1 MDVAPPTY
9 TARDPPPSYEE
20 VAAKL
25 EDLVGDDVTPDRVLD
40 ATDKLSDAEIE
51 ILINGA
57 DDHWPLETD
66 QQKADF
72 AVGCGQ
78 CLSSPEGKTRFASA
92 GAEATQATRDIEN
105 TFAGLHLRIAQ
116 IDRIHDSGFEPEI
129 IKLHHA
135 YRDVLA
141 GSRDFAATVSV
152 QSRRFDESIIKICA
166 NESIAIQTRRTT
178 LETYIERTTSFQ
190 SDAQK
195 IADGF
200 RSVTDDF
207 AAFVGSFSTWA
218 KDKEGEI
225 TEQIR
230 LVEQELDA
238 LHKMLYR
245 LESSL
250 RAFEIVFGA
259 SIPATG
265 TFVKMFPALTPWI
278 VLGGVITALASFAA
292 IAGLAAGIS
301 KTNYRIHL
309 KTQEKESLQVE
320 LENLRRTRAE
330 LADFGHDSLTRFETA
345 VGILTGAWEQ
355 TLADARIVQDWLV
368 RGADAAHRPEYMELN
383 IRHNVNKYDAL
394 SAYLESYARGI

>member
-1 MDVAPPTY
+1 MDVASPTY

-25 EDLVGDDVTPDRVLD
+25 EDLVGDDATPDRVIV
-40 ATDKLSDAEIE
+40 AMDKLSDAEIE

-66 QQKADF
+66 QQKTDF

-92 GAEATQATRDIEN
+92 GDEATQATRDIEN
-105 TFAGLHLRIAQ
+105 TFAGLHIRIAQ
-116 IDRIHDSGFEPEI
+116 IDRIHHSRFEPEI

-135 YRDVLA
+135 YRDVLT
-141 GSRDFAATVSV
+141 GTSTLRPRLG
-152 QSRRFDESIIKICA
+152 QGFDESIIKICA
-166 NESIAIQTRRTT
+166 NESIAFQKRRTT
-178 LETYIERTTSFQ
+178 LKMYIE
-190 SDAQK
+190 K

-207 AAFVGSFSTWA
+207 ATFVASFSTWA
-218 KDKEGEI
+218 KDKE
-225 TEQIR
+225 
-230 LVEQELDA
+230 ELDA
-238 LHKMLYR
+238 LHKKLYR

-250 RAFEIVFGA
+250 RAFEVVFSA

-265 TFVKMFPALTPWI
+265 TFVKMFPALAPWI
-278 VLGGVITALASFAA
+278 MLGGVITALASFAA

-309 KTQEKESLQVE
+309 KTQEKGKLQTE

-330 LADFGHDSLTRFETA
+330 LEDFGHDSLTRFETA
-345 VGILTGAWEQ
+345 LVILAGAWEK

-368 RGADAAHRPEYMELN
+368 RGANVAHRPEYMELN
-383 IRHNVNKYDAL
+383 IRHDVNKYSAL
-394 SAYLESYARGI
+394 SEYLESYARGI

>member
-1 MDVAPPTY
+1 MDDAPPTY
-9 TARDPPPSYEE
+9 TTGDSPPSYDE
-20 VAAKL
+20 VAKKL
-25 EDLVGDDVTPDRVLD
+25 EGLVGDDVTPDRVLD
-40 ATDKLSDAEIE
+40 ATDKLSDAEID

-57 DDHWPLETD
+57 DGHWPLETD
-66 QQKADF
+66 QQKTDF

-92 GAEATQATRDIEN
+92 GDEATQATRDIEN
-105 TFAGLHLRIAQ
+105 IFVSLHLRIAQ
-116 IDRIHDSGFEPEI
+116 IDRIHHSAFEPEI
-129 IKLHHA
+129 INLQQA

-152 QSRRFDESIIKICA
+152 QSKRFDESILKICA
-166 NESIAIQTRRTT
+166 NESIAIQTRRNT
-178 LETYIERTTSFQ
+178 LETYIEGTTAFQ
-190 SDAQK
+190 SDAQR
-195 IADGF
+195 ITDGF
-200 RSVTDDF
+200 RTVTEDF
-207 AAFVGSFSTWA
+207 AAFVASFSTWA

-238 LHKMLYR
+238 LHQKLYQ

-265 TFVKMFPALTPWI
+265 TFVKMFPALAPWI
-278 VLGGVITALASFAA
+278 LGGVITALASFAA

-309 KTQEKESLQVE
+309 KTQEKEKLQTE
-320 LENLRRTRAE
+320 LENLRRTRAQLE
-330 LADFGHDSLTRFETA
+330 DFGHDSLTRFETA

-368 RGADAAHRPEYMELN
+368 RGANVTHRPEYVELN
-383 IRHNVNKYDAL
+383 IRHGVSKYSAL
-394 SAYLESYARGI
+394 SEYLESYARGI